1 VYAALRML
9 LRKQS
14 LSVKHF
20 FTLYLAVLAGL
31 LMLFL
36 GLTGRLHPLFAVIG
50 AMLPFAARLLPWIGR
65 GTQAFSLFKYFQ
77 GLAAGSGPAP
87 TGPPQSEIKTRFLHI
102 ILVHSTGMMDGKVL
116 EGTLQGSDLSN
127 LSLEQLLFLLDEC
140 RVDGDSL
147 NVLQAY
153 LDRQHEG
160 WREQYGGKGGGKDA
174 GGNGVASGNLTRQQA
189 YEVLG
194 LDSGASRE
202 EIINAHRKLIQKMH
216 PDRGGSTYLAA
227 RINEAKDQL
236 MGK

>member
-1 VYAALRML
+1 
-9 LRKQS
+9 
-14 LSVKHF
+14 
-20 FTLYLAVLAGL
+20 
-31 LMLFL
+31 
-36 GLTGRLHPLFAVIG
+36 
-50 AMLPFAARLLPWIGR
+50 
-65 GTQAFSLFKYFQ
+65 
-77 GLAAGSGPAP
+77 
-87 TGPPQSEIKTRFLHI
+87 
-102 ILVHSTGMMDGKVL
+102 MMDGKVL
-116 EGTLQGSDLSN
+116 EGALQGSDLSN
-127 LSLEQLLFLLDEC
+127 LSLEQLLSLLDEC

-160 WREQYGGKGGGKDA
+160 WREHYGEKDEGKGA
-174 GGNGVASGNLTRQQA
+174 GSPGVASGNLTRQQA

-202 EIINAHRKLIQKMH
+202 EIIDAHRKLIQKMH